1 MSEAYTSTIER
12 LLLLGSQRPVFHHG
26 PLRSWHAER
35 LARLRRRRWPCL
47 SGLSSDP
54 IALAVCESEAT
65 ECATPPGGGLL
76 VDTPRGRINER
87 RGGLREVVV
96 QTVNVANG
104 QTFMQLL
111 ALLFTRR
118 YSHAVLTPHFRTSQ
132 LEELNLLITPPRL
145 HPLLQAGGRCRLH
158 VPHVEPQTKRHR
170 TVAGNVLAPYA
181 R

>member
-1 MSEAYTSTIER
+1 M
-12 LLLLGSQRPVFHHG
+12 FHHG

-87 RGGLREVVV
+87 RGGLKELVV

-104 QTFMQLL
+104 KTCMQLL
-111 ALLFTRR
+111 AAPFTHR
-118 YSHAVLTPHFRTSQ
+118 YSHAVPSTYCALYAMLLTPHFRTSQ
-132 LEELNLLITPPRL
+132 LEELNLLITPPCL
-145 HPLLQAGGRCRLH
+145 HPLLQAGGSCRLH

-170 TVAGNVLAPYA
+170 TVAGNVLAPHA